1 MSNNSGTISRAE
13 ALALTL
19 LVALA
24 LVWSATPPYDWG
36 TWWMEVAPVLVAVP
50 LLFATARR
58 FPLTPLAYRLI
69 CAHALVLIVGAHTT
83 YARVPAGEWVREW
96 LTLERN
102 PYDRFGHFM
111 QGFAPAIL
119 ARELLLRR
127 TPLRAG
133 GWLAFL
139 VTCCCLAISALYE
152 LVEWGAAMALGES
165 AHEFLGTQG
174 DVWDTQ
180 WDMFLALLGALAAL
194 ALLPRLHDRELA
206 RLEAAR
212 LRRTR

>member
-1 MSNNSGTISRAE
+1 MSTAGTLSRGE
-13 ALALTL
+13 ALALTS

-24 LVWSATPPYDWG
+24 LVWSAIGPYDWG
-36 TWWMEVAPVLVAVP
+36 TWWMEVLPVLLAAPV
-50 LLFATARR
+50 LFATARR

-83 YARVPAGEWVREW
+83 YARVPAGDWVRDLLE
-96 LTLERN
+96 LERN

-111 QGFAPAIL
+111 QGFVPAIL

-127 TPLRAG
+127 SPLRAG
-133 GWLAFL
+133 KWLAFL
-139 VTCCCLAISALYE
+139 VTCVALAISALYE
-152 LVEWGAAMALGES
+152 LVEWGAALALGES

-180 WDMFLALLGALAAL
+180 WDIFLALLGALAAL
-194 ALLPRLHDRELA
+194 ALLTRVHDRQLA
-206 RLEAAR
+206 RLASAR
-212 LRRTR
+212 DARAR

>member
-1 MSNNSGTISRAE
+1 VSTAAGTLTRGE
-13 ALALTL
+13 AFALTL

-24 LVWSATPPYDWG
+24 LTWSAIGPYDWA
-36 TWWMEVAPVLVAVP
+36 TWWMEVLPVLVAAP
-50 LLFATARR
+50 ILFATARR

-83 YARVPAGEWVREW
+83 YARVPVGDWVRE
-96 LTLERN
+96 LLALERN
-102 PYDRFGHFM
+102 PYDRFGHFA
-111 QGFAPAIL
+111 QGFVPAIL
-119 ARELLLRR
+119 ARELLMRC
-127 TPLRAG
+127 TPLRRG

-139 VTCCCLAISALYE
+139 VACCCLAISALYE
-152 LVEWGAAMALGES
+152 LAEWGAAMALGAS

-194 ALLPRLHDRELA
+194 ALLPRVHDRQLA
-206 RLEAAR
+206 RLEQAPR
-212 LRRTR
+212 G